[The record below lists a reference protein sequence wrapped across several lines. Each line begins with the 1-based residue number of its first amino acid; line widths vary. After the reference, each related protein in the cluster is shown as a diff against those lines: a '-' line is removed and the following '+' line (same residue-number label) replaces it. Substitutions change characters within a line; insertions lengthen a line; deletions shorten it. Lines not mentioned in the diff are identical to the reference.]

1 MNHYKNEV
9 AKVNLALVVLINDL
23 SKQETA
29 SVVNSAGVK
38 LPSEEPAK
46 IVISD
51 CHPSIPRDQLDAK
64 RLHDE

>member
-1 MNHYKNEV
+1 MNHYKNEI
-9 AKVNLALVVLINDL
+9 AKVNLTSAVLNDL

-29 SVVNSAGVK
+29 SVVNSAGIK
-38 LPSEEPAK
+38 LPSEEPAE